1 MTDSKLTE
9 KEQELLEKLNFLEKS
24 FEDRVNEIVKKNA
37 NDIKQLKNEVE
48 TEISK
53 AENKNSILKSQL
65 DGRENEIKK
74 LKEVV
79 AV

>member
-1 MTDSKLTE
+1 M
-9 KEQELLEKLNFLEKS
+9 
-24 FEDRVNEIVKKNA
+24 
-37 NDIKQLKNEVE
+37 NDIKQLVENE
-48 TEISK
+48 ILK